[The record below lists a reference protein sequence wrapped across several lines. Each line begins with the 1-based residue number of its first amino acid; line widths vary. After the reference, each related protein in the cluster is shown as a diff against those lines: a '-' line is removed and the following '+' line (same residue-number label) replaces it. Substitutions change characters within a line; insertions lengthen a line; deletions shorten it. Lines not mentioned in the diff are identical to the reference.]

1 MPQWAAGHRDRWLGC
16 PLIHHDQVG
25 FLVTMKQIADYEI
38 IQQLGEGSQGQFWL
52 ARTPTRLEIAEPV
65 VALKTVNHAASDDD
79 FARLTDYLKVYA
91 SIDSP
96 HLVKLHDLGQQGN
109 LIYMAGEYLE
119 GGSLAQPARP
129 LSRIDVLRSLGE
141 ASLGAHALHE
151 VGIPHRSIRPG
162 NVLLG
167 DSGAKLGDV
176 GLSQLLSP
184 GQTIT
189 GASRVSA
196 IEYLPPELIQG
207 QEASRASDIRA
218 TGATLHKALTGQPL
232 YPNLPTE
239 SLVAALRHILN
250 ERPILGDALRNGE
263 RRIIEATVAA
273 DPADRPAT
281 AQEMADEIFD
291 EAKRQEK
298 SDR

>member
-1 MPQWAAGHRDRWLGC
+1 MQ
-16 PLIHHDQVG
+16 
-25 FLVTMKQIADYEI
+25 QIADYEI

-52 ARTPTRLEIAEPV
+52 ARTPARLEIDEPT
-65 VALKTVNHAASDDD
+65 VALKTVHHAASDED
-79 FARLTDYLKVYA
+79 FARLTSHLKVYA
-91 SIDSP
+91 SIDSA
-96 HLVKLHDLGQQGN
+96 HLVKLYDLGQQGD
-109 LIYMAGEYLE
+109 LIYMAGEFLE

-129 LSRIDVLRSLGE
+129 LSRIDVLQSLGE

-162 NVLLG
+162 NILMSQV
-167 DSGAKLGDV
+167 GAKLGDV

-189 GASRVSA
+189 GASKVSA

-207 QEASRASDIRA
+207 QQASRASDIWA

-232 YPNLPTE
+232 YPNLPTD

-250 ERPILGDALRNGE
+250 ERPTLGDALRNGE
-263 RRIIEATVAA
+263 RHIIEATVAA
-273 DPADRPAT
+273 DPADRPVT
-281 AQEMADEIFD
+281 AAEVAEQIFD
-291 EAKRQEK
+291 EAKRQGK